1 MTPSA
6 TGRKGRGWLG
16 YGVMA
21 TIALACLFIGTVRTT
36 GPYTVEDRINAVA
49 ETIKCPTC
57 QGESVADSNAPASRE
72 IREDIADRLSR
83 GETPDQI
90 RAFYASVYDD
100 ILLTPSRSGVA
111 SAVWILPVLVLVGA
125 VAGLVV
131 AFRRWRGT
139 GAARA
144 TDADRERVSAALA
157 DFDDRSQP

>member
-1 MTPSA
+1 MTRSA
-6 TGRKGRGWLG
+6 SVRNGRGWLA

-21 TIALACLFIGTVRTT
+21 AIALTCLVIGTARTT
-36 GPYTVEDRINAVA
+36 GPVTTEDRINAVA

-72 IREDIADRLSR
+72 IRDDIAARLNR

-100 ILLTPSRSGVA
+100 ILLTPGRTGLA
-111 SAVWILPVLVLVGA
+111 STVWILPVVVFVGA

-131 AFRRWRGT
+131 AFRRWRGGGVT
-139 GAARA
+139 QA
-144 TDADRERVSAALA
+144 TDADRERVAAALA
-157 DFDDRSQP
+157 DRDAS